1 MIHRYEH
8 PEEKQL
14 HDDILKAYYVQHG
27 KGSSDVKLEGGS
39 IRFTKRNKKHRL
51 QHGNG
56 FFDAFAT
63 PLIKFLVPSLVKGV
77 GSATISKIQ
86 GNSLKDSLKKGASS
100 TVEDA
105 VLRKGKSLLTNALTA
120 Q

>member
-1 MIHRYEH
+1 MIHRYEND
-8 PEEKQL
+8 ENKKL

-27 KGSSDVKLEGGS
+27 KGGSEVKLDGGK
-39 IRFTKRNKKHRL
+39 ITFRTRERKNRL
-51 QHGNG
+51 KGNG
-56 FFDAFAT
+56 LFDAFAK

-77 GSATISKIQ
+77 GSAAISKLQ
-86 GNSLKDSLKKGASS
+86 GNSLKDSVVKGVTS
-100 TVEDA
+100 TAEDA